1 MPSPDVVV
9 VESPTKA
16 KTINKYLGPG
26 YIVLASYGHV
36 RDLPAKD
43 GSVRP
48 EHDFEML
55 YVTEPD
61 SVKHLRLIAKAAKG
75 AKRLYLATDPDREGE
90 AISWHVLQA
99 LQGEYR
105 LHGLEVKRV
114 AFNEITKKA
123 VLAAIAHPRELDLDL
138 VNAQQARRALDYLV
152 GFTLSPLLWRKLP
165 GARSAGRVQSVAL
178 RLVCER
184 EMEIEAFRAREY
196 WTVDV
201 DLKTPRA
208 EPLVAR
214 LVSLAGRKLEKF
226 SLPEQVAAEQAVAA
240 FAARTFQVKDVET
253 RPQRRN
259 PPPPFTT
266 STLQQEAS
274 RKHGFAAKRTMQI
287 AQRLYE
293 GIELGGE
300 TVGLITYMRT
310 DGVQIA
316 EEAIAGCRQVI
327 GQRFGANYLPAQ
339 PRRYQARTL
348 NAQEAHEAIRPTDP
362 ARDPEE
368 VAGFL
373 DADQR
378 RLYELVWKRTLAS
391 QMESARLS
399 RTTIEIV
406 APDNQ
411 VGLRATGAVLE
422 FPGFLALYQ
431 EGRDDR
437 QAKDEEE
444 DEDERR
450 LPRVQAGEA
459 LARQATR
466 PEQHFTEPPPRFT
479 EATLVKKLEELGI
492 GRPSTYASILSV
504 LQERNYVRLEK
515 NRFLPD
521 DKGRLVTAFLVGFF
535 ERYFAYDFTAKL
547 EDQLD
552 EIAERRADWK
562 TVLREFW
569 LAFSRQAEP
578 DQAGAALASVAD
590 TIGHIDRSI
599 GKRGE
604 VLAAIDEALGPHF
617 FPPRTDGRDARQCP
631 TCAEGRLGIRF
642 GRNGGFIG
650 CSGYPDCRYTR
661 PLIAGDGEDG
671 ADEGPRELGS
681 DPESGLAV
689 SLRKGPFGRYLQ
701 LGETQ
706 NGEKPRRATLPRDV
720 KPEEIALEL
729 ALALLR
735 LPRNLGVHPED
746 GKPILAGI
754 GRYGPYLQHEKKYAR
769 LAGTEEVLTIGLN
782 RAVDHLAQPRQP
794 GRGERPVAKPLREL
808 GPHPV
813 DVQPVLLFSGR
824 YGPYVK
830 HGAVNATLPK
840 GKAPETLTLAE
851 AVTLLAERQAA
862 GGGKKGRKTGRSSA
876 PAGRASAAKP
886 PAKRAAKTAGKTAG
900 KTARAKTSPAKTSPA
915 TTSRAATPRAATP
928 RAKAASDG
936 D

>member
-9 VESPTKA
+9 VESPAKA
-16 KTINKYLGPG
+16 KTINKYLGSG
-26 YIVLASYGHV
+26 YVVLASYGHV
-36 RDLPAKD
+36 RDLPEKD

-48 EHDFEML
+48 EQDFDML
-55 YVTEPD
+55 YAVEPD
-61 SVKHLRLIAKAAKG
+61 SQKHLRLIAKAAKE
-75 AKRLYLATDPDREGE
+75 ARRLYLATDPDREGE

-99 LQGEYR
+99 LRAEHR
-105 LHGLEVKRV
+105 LTDLEVKRV
-114 AFNEITKKA
+114 AFNAITKKA
-123 VLAAIAHPRELDLDL
+123 VLDAIAHPRELDLDL

-152 GFTLSPLLWRKLP
+152 GFTLSPVLWRKLP

-184 EMEIEAFRAREY
+184 EMEIEAFRPEEY
-196 WTVDV
+196 WSVDV
-201 DLKTPRA
+201 DLTTPRG
-208 EPLVAR
+208 EPLAAR
-214 LVSLAGRKLEKF
+214 LVSLDGRKLEKF
-226 SLPEQVAAEQAVAA
+226 SLPDEATAQRAFAAVAA
-240 FAARTFQVKDVET
+240 RAFQVKDVET

-266 STLQQEAS
+266 STMQQEAS
-274 RKHGFAAKRTMQI
+274 RKLGFAAKRTMQI

-316 EEAIAGCRQVI
+316 EEAVADCRRVI
-327 GQRFGANYLPAQ
+327 QQRFGRPYLPAE

-362 ARDPEE
+362 AREPDTVER
-368 VAGFL
+368 FL

-378 RLYELVWKRTLAS
+378 RLYELIWKRTMAS

-399 RTTIEIV
+399 RTAVEI
-406 APDNQ
+406 ASPDGR

-437 QAKDEEE
+437 TGREEE
-444 DEDERR
+444 DDDERR

-459 LARQATR
+459 LARAAIR
-466 PEQHFTEPPPRFT
+466 PEQHFTEPPPRYA

-504 LQERNYVRLEK
+504 LQDRSYVRLEK
-515 NRFLPD
+515 NRFVPD
-521 DKGRLVTAFLVGFF
+521 AKGRLVTAFLVGFF

-547 EDQLD
+547 EEQLD

-562 TVLREFW
+562 AVLREFW
-569 LAFSRQAEP
+569 LAFSRRAEP
-578 DQAGAALASVAD
+578 GEAGVVLASVAD
-590 TIGHIDRSI
+590 AIAHLDRAI

-604 VLAAIDEALGPHF
+604 VLSAIDQALGPHY
-617 FPPRTDGRDARQCP
+617 FPPRADGRDARQCP
-631 TCAEGRLGIRF
+631 ACSDGRLAIRF

-650 CSGYPDCRYTR
+650 CSRYPDCRYTR
-661 PLIAGDGEDG
+661 PLIGGEG
-671 ADEGPRELGS
+671 EEAAEEGPRDLGI
-681 DPESGLAV
+681 DPPSGLAV
-689 SLRKGPFGRYLQ
+689 SLRKGPFGLYLQ
-701 LGETQ
+701 LGEARG
-706 NGEKPRRATLPRDV
+706 GEKPRRVTLPRDV
-720 KPEEIALEL
+720 RAEEIALDL

-735 LPRNLGVHPED
+735 LPRQLGAHPED

-754 GRYGPYLQHEKKYAR
+754 GRFGPYLQHEKKYAR
-769 LAGTEEVLTIGLN
+769 LSGTEEVLSIGLN
-782 RAVDHLAQPRQP
+782 RAVDLLAQPRRP
-794 GRGERPVAKPLREL
+794 GRGERPAATPLREL
-808 GPHPV
+808 GAHPE
-813 DVQPVLLFSGR
+813 DGAPVRLFSGR

-840 GKAPETLTLAE
+840 TTPPESLTLE
-851 AVTLLAERQAA
+851 QAVALLAERQAA
-862 GGGKKGRKTGRSSA
+862 GGKKPRR
-876 PAGRASAAKP
+876 AGRRATPTAESRAKPAADKAAKRP
-886 PAKRAAKTAGKTAG
+886 RKRVGNGRPATRAKTAAG
-900 KTARAKTSPAKTSPA
+900 
-915 TTSRAATPRAATP
+915 
-928 RAKAASDG
+928 D
-936 D
+936 